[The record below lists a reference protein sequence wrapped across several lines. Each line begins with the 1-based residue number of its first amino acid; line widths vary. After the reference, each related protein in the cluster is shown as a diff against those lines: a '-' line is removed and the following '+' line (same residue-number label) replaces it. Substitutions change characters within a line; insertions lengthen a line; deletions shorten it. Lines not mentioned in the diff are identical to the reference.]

1 MLDELIERYSKYSDS
16 ELMNVYKNKS
26 GYTEDARK
34 ALEIVIENKGGFN
47 TLKERYNELIK
58 KEEEKRRLHRK
69 ANQLYKKGN
78 TKNDINSIIHS
89 EILSTEEIQEIT
101 DLVSSRIE
109 AEKKDVE
116 IKTST
121 YIGSIL
127 GGILGGTIGGVLWGL
142 QLIYSGHIF
151 YLFAIGLVIIS
162 YGFIKFFTKQ
172 SKNNIVVLILTVI
185 SVFYALILGFYIY
198 QIFGYRGPES

>member
-1 MLDELIERYSKYSDS
+1 
-16 ELMNVYKNKS
+16 
-26 GYTEDARK
+26 
-34 ALEIVIENKGGFN
+34 
-47 TLKERYNELIK
+47 
-58 KEEEKRRLHRK
+58 
-69 ANQLYKKGN
+69 
-78 TKNDINSIIHS
+78 
-89 EILSTEEIQEIT
+89 
-101 DLVSSRIE
+101 VSSRIE

-127 GGILGGTIGGVLWGL
+127 GGFIGGTIGGILWGL

-151 YLFAIGLVIIS
+151 YLFAVGLGIIS

-172 SKNNIVVLILTVI
+172 SKNNIVVVILTVA

-198 QIFGYRGPES
+198 ELFGYRGPER